1 MDTISIGPIHNS
13 TNVVQK
19 PDKNI
24 QKGEAGFKET
34 ISKYVNEVND
44 LQLKAGE
51 SIENFAAG
59 KVENLHEVMIA
70 MSKAEVSFKF
80 MMETRN
86 KLVDAYNEIMK
97 MQV

>member
-1 MDTISIGPIHNS
+1 MNIIPIGPLQNS
-13 TNVVQK
+13 KTDQGIEKPEKKNVV
-19 PDKNI
+19 N
-24 QKGEAGFKET
+24 FKET
-34 ISKYVNEVND
+34 VSKYVNEVND

-51 SIENFAAG
+51 SIENFATG
-59 KVENLHEVMIA
+59 KVENVHEVMIA

-86 KLVDAYNEIMK
+86 KLVDAYKEIMK

>member
-1 MDTISIGPIHNS
+1 MNIIPIGPLQNNKIDQNLEN
-13 TNVVQK
+13 TEKKNVV
-19 PDKNI
+19 N
-24 QKGEAGFKET
+24 FKET
-34 ISKYVNEVND
+34 VSNYVNEVNN

-51 SIENFAAG
+51 SIENFATG
-59 KVENLHEVMIA
+59 KVENVHEVMIA

-86 KLVDAYNEIMK
+86 KLVDAYKEIMK